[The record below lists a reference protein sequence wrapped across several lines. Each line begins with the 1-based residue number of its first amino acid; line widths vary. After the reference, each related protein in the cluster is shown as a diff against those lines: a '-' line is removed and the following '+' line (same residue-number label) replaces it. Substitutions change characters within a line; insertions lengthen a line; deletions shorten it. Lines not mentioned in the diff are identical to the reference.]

1 MLTRRPEKDMVE
13 GFALVQ
19 VGEGP
24 IRWGNLLASPAV
36 KRMEEQRR
44 IGRKSREKRRRRR
57 RMCLGYILV
66 DTAARLTRTP
76 PRNNAALRILHAPSD
91 FQTRS
96 STARALL
103 AIIPHGSR
111 RQSVAARPVD
121 PKRPLPAMATPDG
134 AFGFIVRDESLLALA
149 VYAGTG

>member
-1 MLTRRPEKDMVE
+1 MR
-13 GFALVQ
+13 
-19 VGEGP
+19 
-24 IRWGNLLASPAV
+24 
-36 KRMEEQRR
+36 
-44 IGRKSREKRRRRR
+44 
-57 RMCLGYILV
+57 LGYILV